1 VNVKLVGGAAVGLAT
16 VLALSSCGSGDSGG
30 TGGQPAASSGGQVTL
45 KMVAADYGSGP
56 GKPDSGEN
64 FWKGVVDEFQAANP
78 NIKVDVQVIN
88 WNDIDKQV
96 ATMIQNG
103 QVPDILQTGD
113 YSGFVKD
120 QLLYKVDDVLS
131 PNVSGDMLQK
141 FADFGKV
148 DGTAYGIPFVSSAR
162 ALFYNKDLFTK
173 AGITDPPKTWDELK
187 ADAEKLKKAGV
198 SQPFGLPL
206 GQEEAQAESFLW
218 MLGNGGSYT
227 DASGKW
233 VINSPQNIETFN
245 YLKGLVN
252 AGLTTPNPGTKD
264 RKTVWEDFGAGKV
277 GMTNGGPMSIPIFD
291 AAGLKNYGI
300 APIPGKTGPLDTTLG
315 VMDWIMAFNKN
326 GHAAEIKKFMDFF
339 YTGDAAQKIS
349 DLYKLLPV
357 TNGGIKKLSGDEKL
371 KPFLDALPNASFYPF
386 QDPKWAEVNPQIKQT
401 IGGAVKDDPAKVL
414 GDLQKTAEAS

>member
-1 VNVKLVGGAAVGLAT
+1 MNIKLVGGAALGLAT
-16 VLALSSCGSGDSGG
+16 MLVLSSCGSGDSG
-30 TGGQPAASSGGQVTL
+30 TAGGDQQAAEGGQVTL
-45 KMVAADYGSGP
+45 KMVAADYGDGP
-56 GKPDSGEN
+56 GKPNSGET

-96 ATMIQNG
+96 ATMVQNG

-113 YSGFVKD
+113 YSGFVQD
-120 QLLYKVDDVLS
+120 GLLHKVDEVLS
-131 PNVSGDMLQK
+131 PNVSGDLLQK

-162 ALFYNKDLFTK
+162 ALFYNKELFTK
-173 AGITDPPKTWDELK
+173 AGIAEPPKTWDELK
-187 ADAEKLKKAGV
+187 AAAEKLKAAGV

-206 GQEEAQAESFLW
+206 GQEEAQGESFLW
-218 MLGNGGSYT
+218 MLGNGGGYK

-233 VINSPQNIETFN
+233 AINSPQNVETFT
-245 YLKGLVN
+245 YLKGLVD

-277 GMTNGGPMSIPIFD
+277 GMVNGGPMSIPIFD
-291 AAGLKNYGI
+291 AAGLKDYGV
-300 APIPGKTGPLDTTLG
+300 AAIPGKAGPLDTTLG

-326 GHAAEIKKFMDFF
+326 GHPAEIKKFLDFF
-339 YTGDAAQKIS
+339 YTGSAAQKIS
-349 DLYKLLPV
+349 DTYKLLPV
-357 TNGGIKKLSGDEKL
+357 TNGGIQKLSGDEKL

-386 QDPKWAEVNPQIKQT
+386 QDPKWAVVNPQIKQT

-414 GDLQKTAEAS
+414 GELQKTAESS